1 MIKLYFNAFAFHETL
16 CIHSQN
22 FVFSFKSITFPKKR
36 CFFHRPFAF
45 SHQSFAS
52 PLNLG
57 FTCKSTEIF
66 TKVLQVRA
74 RALKIQ
80 FLFICHFSPS
90 PCALKGLYL
99 KRKLKEYFTW
109 Q

>member
-1 MIKLYFNAFAFHETL
+1 MRHFAFIHKIL
-16 CIHSQN
+16 CSLLKVLHSPRN
-22 FVFSFKSITFPKKR
+22 IV
-36 CFFHRPFAF
+36 FFHRPFAF

-66 TKVLQVRA
+66 TNVLQVRA

-90 PCALKGLYL
+90 PYALKGLYL
-99 KRKLKEYFTW
+99 KWKLKEYFTW